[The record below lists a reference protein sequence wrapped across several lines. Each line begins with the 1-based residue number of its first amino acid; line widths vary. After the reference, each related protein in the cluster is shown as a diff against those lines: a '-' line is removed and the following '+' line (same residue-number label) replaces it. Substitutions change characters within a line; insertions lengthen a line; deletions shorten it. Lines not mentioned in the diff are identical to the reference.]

1 MKRPPEVI
9 DLVAVRASLLR
20 LDALAVTHPELQTAE
35 SRERLAAAMADME
48 NDGQA
53 NDDREAEEGHE
64 EGRHRPGEGEG

>member
-1 MKRPPEVI
+1 MKRRPGVI

-20 LDALAVTHPELQTAE
+20 LDALAATHPELQTAE

-53 NDDREAEEGHE
+53 NDDDREAEEGHGE
-64 EGRHRPGEGEG
+64 EDNGEG